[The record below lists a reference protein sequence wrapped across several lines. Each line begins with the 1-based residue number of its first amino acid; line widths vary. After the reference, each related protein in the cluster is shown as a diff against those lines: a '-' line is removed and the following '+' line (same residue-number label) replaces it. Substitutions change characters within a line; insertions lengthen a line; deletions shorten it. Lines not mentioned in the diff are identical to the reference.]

1 MQKEKQ
7 LKVKL
12 LEPTLSL
19 TATANMMLEARDI
32 SVDVEMTNAGWSLL
46 AVEVHFM
53 ENLLLDD
60 LLSGYQ
66 HNSLI
71 VVNN

>member
-32 SVDVEMTNAGWSLL
+32 SVDVEMTNAG
-46 AVEVHFM
+46 
-53 ENLLLDD
+53 
-60 LLSGYQ
+60 
-66 HNSLI
+66 
-71 VVNN
+71 